1 MTRLKLKVLLFLL
14 VSGLLIGLVKL
25 EIPGNTFLSR
35 EVNNAM
41 HFPFFGVL
49 SLLLLGL
56 SSLFLDRV
64 IRFRLQHYL
73 AAFVMVI
80 VIGGLHEYSQITGP
94 RDADIWDLARDAAG
108 ALTFLALYMIY
119 DKKMKSIFE
128 KWDHIIKLILFIGA
142 VILIVSNFTPSTL
155 WGAAYLHRDRKF
167 PTICDFESI
176 WDYRFLKTQDA
187 KLEGVTTPYIKEGE
201 TGNKVGKLKFEVAE
215 YPGLAIEE
223 PFPDWSGHNSFDFI
237 IYSEM
242 DFAVKIGVRIEDSFH
257 NNDYNDRYN
266 EAFMIEP
273 GMNNIS
279 ISIDKIK
286 KGPSTR
292 NIDMSKIRAI
302 HIFVHKP
309 DDQFVLHFD
318 NFRLD

>member
-1 MTRLKLKVLLFLL
+1 MTGFKLKILLFLL
-14 VSGLLIGLVKL
+14 VSGFLIALVKL

-35 EVNNAM
+35 EINNAM

-80 VIGGLHEYSQITGP
+80 IIGGLHEYSQITGP
-94 RDADIWDLARDAAG
+94 RDADIRDLVRDAAG
-108 ALTFLALYMIY
+108 AVTFLGLFIIY
-119 DKKMKSIFE
+119 DNKLKAIFE
-128 KWDHIIKLILFIGA
+128 KRDHRIKLILFIGA
-142 VILIVSNFTPSTL
+142 VILIVSNFTPSAL
-155 WGAAYLHRDRKF
+155 WGAAYLHRDRNF

-187 KLEGVTTPYIKEGE
+187 VLKRVSAPYIGGSTEDNMAGR
-201 TGNKVGKLKFEVAE
+201 LQFSLAE

-223 PFPDWSGHNSFDFI
+223 PYPDWSGHNSFDFI

-242 DFAVKIGVRIEDSFH
+242 DFAAKIGVRIEDSFH

-266 EAFMIEP
+266 GAFMVEP

-279 ISIDKIK
+279 ISIDKVK

-292 NIDMSKIRAI
+292 NMDMNKIRAI

-309 DDQFVLHFD
+309 DEEFVLYFD